1 MHWKQSLGSGNPAG
15 SDGPVSRLRRLV
27 WPRLQGFHLFVV
39 ETTTAASAVPFSSDD
54 DDLHSEME
62 IRKIASEHDP
72 DIDALIALD
81 GMKKA
86 FAVDAIRQG
95 NHCYVARRG
104 GRVIAVTW
112 STQNATSFVKELGR
126 ELRMS
131 EHETY
136 GWGAQCAS
144 DLRGRHVM
152 PRLLAHCNADLAQN
166 HGKSKSFVIV
176 LTSNSRALRS
186 LTKLGCRTVGRIGF
200 LQLNTFR
207 LHYLVGRNAFSGTR
221 RRVYAERV
229 WA

>member
-1 MHWKQSLGSGNPAG
+1 ML
-15 SDGPVSRLRRLV
+15 DRIRRRV
-27 WPRLQGFHLFVV
+27 FGFHLFVV
-39 ETTTAASAVPFSSDD
+39 ATPTQSVASAVLFSTDNDD
-54 DDLHSEME
+54 SHSEME
-62 IRKIASEHDP
+62 IRKIANEHDP

-95 NHCYVARRG
+95 NHCYVARKG
-104 GRVIAVTW
+104 GQVIAVTW

-126 ELRMS
+126 ELRLS